1 MKHGLHYPGGDFL
14 MKKNKLE
21 KQQQKK
27 EKEKFNSITESNKVV
42 NQNQTHNAKREGLGP
57 INQER

>member
-1 MKHGLHYPGGDFL
+1 